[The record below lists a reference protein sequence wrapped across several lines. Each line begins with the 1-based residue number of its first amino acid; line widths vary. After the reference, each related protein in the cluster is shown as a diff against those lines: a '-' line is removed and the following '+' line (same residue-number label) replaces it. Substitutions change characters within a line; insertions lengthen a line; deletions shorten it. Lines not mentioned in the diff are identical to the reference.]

1 MCIRD
6 SYNIDT
12 NGDGIA
18 DKNIMNQKNNHN
30 IVMSDDTTSI
40 NYFIIMLAISSL
52 LIMCMIFKH
61 KKYN

>member
-1 MCIRD
+1 VNGDFIAD
-6 SYNIDT
+6 YNIDT

-40 NYFIIMLAISSL
+40 NYFIMGV
-52 LIMCMIFKH
+52 
-61 KKYN
+61 